1 MQSQSNDFS
10 YFLTG
15 ERDLE
20 SLEEDY
26 FSARPVDEK
35 QDQEDNYDSDFSG
48 DETDQ
53 EIDSDVDFDFSEC
66 DTSER
71 SRVQAFVTKTC
82 GCAHGYKGSPC
93 SSTIQIEDI
102 IDCPKQLWGAF
113 LD

>member
-20 SLEEDY
+20 SLEKDD
-26 FSARPVDEK
+26 FSARPVDE
-35 QDQEDNYDSDFSG
+35 QSDQKDNYVSDFSS

-66 DTSER
+66 NISDR
-71 SRVQAFVTKTC
+71 SKVQAFV
-82 GCAHGYKGSPC
+82 S
-93 SSTIQIEDI
+93 
-102 IDCPKQLWGAF
+102 GAAF
-113 LD
+113 MPINILSN